1 MQTNEIKKSIIDF
14 DHDIHAI
21 FREFTERYQFFRNNE
36 YAGFDI
42 DRDDEKHV
50 VNIHY
55 LVHEDH
61 GEDSPGVTKI
71 GKITVDMDDIMALPG
86 NVIAKHQAITD
97 FVHYVIERD
106 EANRRVKEIA
116 GSIDDNN
123 NRIGE
128 IDKKIANLENP
139 ASIDKELQS
148 LRYTKQLY
156 IDNVKRFIA
165 ERKHVQEMIEK
176 HAKYSAKVIE
186 KEKN

>member
-1 MQTNEIKKSIIDF
+1 MQSDEIKKSMIDF
-14 DHDIHAI
+14 SRDIHAI
-21 FREFTERYQFFRNNE
+21 FREYAEKYRFFRNNE

-42 DRDDEKHV
+42 DQDDKKHV

-55 LVHEDH
+55 LVIEVH
-61 GEDSPGVTKI
+61 GEDSQVVTKI
-71 GKITVDMDDIMALPG
+71 GKITVDMDDILALPG

-97 FVHYVIERD
+97 FVHYVIDRD

-128 IDKKIANLENP
+128 IDKKIADLENP

-148 LRYTKQLY
+148 LRYTKQRY
-156 IDNVKRFIA
+156 IDNVKRFIS

-176 HAKYSAKVIE
+176 HAKYSTTITE
-186 KEKN
+186 KEK